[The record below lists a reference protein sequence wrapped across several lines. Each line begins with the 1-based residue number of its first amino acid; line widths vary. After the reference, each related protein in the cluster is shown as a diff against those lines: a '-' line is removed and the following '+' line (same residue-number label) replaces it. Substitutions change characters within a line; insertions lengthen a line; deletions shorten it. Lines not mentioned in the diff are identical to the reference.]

1 MIKYNSRF
9 PGKGTVD
16 PECWDVVGEH
26 VKRAHQSWASL
37 FLFFSTWGLVRQVLE
52 HLWEHKGKPMCSVPP
67 QIDPFLDES
76 LNKSLAVEA
85 TLTPL
90 QSALK
95 SASLEDQT
103 FLACTITTAPDP

>member
-1 MIKYNSRF
+1 MLGSRGRTF
-9 PGKGTVD
+9 KARPSVLG
-16 PECWDVVGEH
+16 
-26 VKRAHQSWASL
+26 
-37 FLFFSTWGLVRQVLE
+37 FSVSIFSMWGLVRQVLE